1 MIKRLLTHE
10 VFKSKWGKNKLFS
23 NGCSNRVFLKIYL
36 NTKIEDVGSVGLV
49 KWNFFQSW
57 SKQHGTQKFDINLIT
72 VDLFFWSEFK
82 TIIPIDYLRF

>member
-49 KWNFFQSW
+49 K
-57 SKQHGTQKFDINLIT
+57 
-72 VDLFFWSEFK
+72 
-82 TIIPIDYLRF
+82 